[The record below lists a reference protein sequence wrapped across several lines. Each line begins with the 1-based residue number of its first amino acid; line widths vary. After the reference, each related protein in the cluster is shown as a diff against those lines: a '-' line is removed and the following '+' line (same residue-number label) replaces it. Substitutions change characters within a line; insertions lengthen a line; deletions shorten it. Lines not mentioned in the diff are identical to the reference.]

1 MIVDYLLLCIYAILG
16 VQLFYFLFFFLRL
29 ALYKSQAPTGVT
41 RPVSVVVC
49 AHDEEQNLLELIP
62 LLLKQ
67 QYHDFEVIVVNDR
80 SNDGTYDLIREY
92 ATAHTRFKA
101 VQIDHVP
108 DHIQGK
114 KFGLTMGIKAAK
126 NDCIL
131 LTDADCRPASDQWI
145 SEMAAAYKEDTQIVL
160 GYSPYEKR
168 GGLLNLFIRFET
180 LMTGVQYLSYALAG
194 LPYMGVGRN
203 LSYSKELFLSKKG
216 FNQFRH
222 VVGGDDDLFV
232 NHHANRRNTDIT
244 IGKESLVFSSPK
256 TNLSD
261 YYRQKKRHLH
271 VGKYYRGVHRF
282 LLGLYALSHLLFWVA
297 FIILAILEYK
307 ILWIWGIPVARWLVM
322 IAVLFPAKRRIG
334 DESKAWE
341 WIIGD
346 LMYLPYHAIAGV
358 IALVTKKVRWN

>member
-1 MIVDYLLLCIYAILG
+1 MIADYLLLSIYAILG
-16 VQLFYFLFFFLRL
+16 VQLIYFLFFFLRI
-29 ALYKSQAPTGVT
+29 AFYKSRPSEGIEQ
-41 RPVSVVVC
+41 PVSVIVC

-62 LLLKQ
+62 LLLNQ
-67 QYHDFEVIVVNDR
+67 QYHDFEVIIVNDR

-92 ATAHTRFKA
+92 DIAHAKFKA
-101 VQIDHVP
+101 VQVEHVP

-131 LTDADCRPASDQWI
+131 LTDADCRPVSDLWI
-145 SEMAAAYKEDTQIVL
+145 KEMASSYQSGTSILL

-180 LMTGVQYLSYALAG
+180 LMTAVQYLSYALAG

-203 LSYSKELFLSKKG
+203 LSYSKALFLEKKG
-216 FNQFRH
+216 FNQFKH

-232 NHHANRRNTDIT
+232 NSHATRKNTHIA
-244 IGKESLVFSSPK
+244 IGKESLVFSTPK
-256 TNLSD
+256 ENLKD

-271 VGKYYRGVHRF
+271 VGKYYRGGHRF
-282 LLGLYALSHLLFWVA
+282 LLGLYALSHLLFWIA
-297 FIILAILEYK
+297 FTILAILRYQD
-307 ILWIWGIPVARWLVM
+307 LWIWGIPFARWLVM
-322 IAVLFPAKRRIG
+322 TAVLFPVKRRLG

-346 LMYLPYHAIAGV
+346 LLYLPYYAIAGV